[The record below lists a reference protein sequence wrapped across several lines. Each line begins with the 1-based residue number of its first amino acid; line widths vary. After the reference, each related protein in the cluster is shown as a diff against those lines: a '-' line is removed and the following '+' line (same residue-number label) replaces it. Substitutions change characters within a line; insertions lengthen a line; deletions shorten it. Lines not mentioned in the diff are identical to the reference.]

1 MTTKKTSEDNL
12 SDILELVKL
21 FLNLNFLST
30 LSDFFVNLSAGWFGA
45 ILILPGIWK
54 SYDVQTNVVIFLTNL
69 FYGTI
74 SLYFSYYLKK
84 LKNAN

>member
-1 MTTKKTSEDNL
+1 MSG
-12 SDILELVKL
+12 ILELMKL
-21 FLNLNFLST
+21 FISPDFLST

-54 SYDVQTNVVIFLTNL
+54 SYDAQTNIVIFLTNL

-74 SLYFSYYLKK
+74 SLYFSYYLKR
-84 LKNAN
+84 LRNAN